1 MSNSSTQA
9 TQSIHPS
16 NIAIEQ
22 AFSNSGLLAEF
33 NAERG
38 YYHTELVQSEGEP
51 PVLLVVE
58 NDPDVPEVV
67 CFAYLPG
74 DKLPV
79 TNRKAILEFAARA
92 NVRLG
97 RGFFKIVDSDDGLSV
112 CCVVSLDYEDAELM
126 PSVVSDMVG
135 YGSNQMFSYSEA
147 FRKVAGGMSAEDALA
162 SLDEYASDTDKPA
175 DVVVGKPSVADDK
188 ICQGCGTTNPVSG
201 KFCIECGKPLSNICA
216 KCKTENEVG
225 ARFCFNCGIRLGA

>member
-9 TQSIHPS
+9 SQSSHPS
-16 NIAIEQ
+16 HIAIEQ

-38 YYHTELVQSEGEP
+38 YYHTELVQSEGDP

-58 NDPDVPEVV
+58 NDPHVPEVV

-112 CCVVSLDYEDAELM
+112 CCVVSLDYEEAELM

-135 YGSNQMFSYSEA
+135 YGSNQMFSYAEA
-147 FRKVAGGMSAEDALA
+147 FRKVAGAMSPEDALA
-162 SLDEYASDTDKPA
+162 SLAEDAPDTDRPA
-175 DVVVGKPSVADDK
+175 DVVASKPSVADHK
-188 ICQGCGTTNPVSG
+188 VCQGCGTTNPVSG
-201 KFCIECGKPLSNICA
+201 KFCIECGKPLSNLCV
-216 KCKTENEVG
+216 KCKTENEFG